1 MKTIRYLPLIA
12 ALIFA
17 GLLNGC
23 ILDALDQLVQ
33 NFPFSAVINVSGTQ
47 SDMTST
53 TTFYIPYSSKTMSDY
68 ADKLKKLE
76 FGGYATF
83 RDSLVSPNDLQGNVT
98 LELSINSKK
107 VYSQDLGLI
116 RPASYK
122 LTPYKLTFTPEQI
135 QTINN
140 ELANFKTT
148 GVRCTA
154 SITTKNVT
162 PAQGQKNIIGVIDLV
177 FTGTID

>member
-1 MKTIRYLPLIA
+1 MKIIKYLPLIP

-33 NFPFSAVINVSGTQ
+33 NFPFSAVISVSGTQ

-53 TTFYIPYSSKTMSDY
+53 TTFYIPGSSRTMSDY
-68 ADKLKKLE
+68 SDKLKKLE
-76 FGGYATF
+76 FGGYGTF
-83 RDSLVSPNDLQGNVT
+83 RDSLASPSDLQGNVT
-98 LELSINSKK
+98 IELSVNGKK
-107 VYSQDLGLI
+107 VYSKDLGLI

-140 ELANFKTT
+140 ELVNFKTT

-154 SITTKNVT
+154 SIITKNVT
-162 PAQGQKNIIGVIDLV
+162 PSQGQKNIIGVIDLV